1 MPANFWETA
10 WAERRIGFHQPEVNE
25 DLRSQ
30 AGWFLDGGP
39 HRVLVPL
46 CGKTVDMAWMAAQGH
61 EVVGIELT
69 EQGVNEFFADQGLTP
84 SVTTAGRFTAYRAG
98 RVTILRGDVFDLAT
112 AGEAPFDR
120 IWDRAAMVALPPDLR
135 TRYQAMIGALVA
147 DGAVMLLNVLEYDP
161 ARMQG
166 PPFCVSA
173 EEAEGA
179 FVHLPVHLLD
189 RADQMDDRW
198 RERGHTWM
206 TRHLYRVGPAGG

>member
-10 WAERRIGFHQPEVNE
+10 WAERRIGFHQPDVNE
-25 DLRSQ
+25 DLRAQ
-30 AGWFLDGGP
+30 AGWFLEGGP

-69 EQGVNEFFADQGLTP
+69 EQGVNEFLAEQGLSP
-84 SVTTAGRFTAYRAG
+84 EVSSVGRFTAYRAG
-98 RVTILRGDVFDLAT
+98 RLTILRGDVFDLAT

-120 IWDRAAMVALPPDLR
+120 IWDRAAMVALPADLR
-135 TRYQAMIGALVA
+135 ARYQELLAVLIHEGATL
-147 DGAVMLLNVLEYDP
+147 LLNVLEYD
-161 ARMQG
+161 ATRMQG
-166 PPFCVSA
+166 PPFSVTA
-173 EEAEGA
+173 TEVEEAFA
-179 FVHLPVHLLD
+179 ALPVHLLD

-206 TRHLYRVGPAGG
+206 TRHLYRVGPVAR